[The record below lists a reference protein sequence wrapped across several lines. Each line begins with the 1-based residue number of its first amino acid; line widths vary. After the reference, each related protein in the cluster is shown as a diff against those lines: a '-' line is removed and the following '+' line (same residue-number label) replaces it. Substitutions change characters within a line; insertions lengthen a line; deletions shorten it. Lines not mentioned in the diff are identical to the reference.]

1 MLKRK
6 LLLGSMLASSIYV
19 MPLPAA
25 AQVGFYVDIAPPPV
39 RYETVPHHREGHV
52 WVPGYW
58 DWRGHGHVWIRG
70 HWVRERPGYV
80 YYAPRWE
87 DRGGRWYLERE
98 RWHRSNYHGHSG
110 YGHSGYGYA
119 SRGYRDS
126 DRDGIPN
133 RYDNDRDSD
142 GRPNHRDRDID
153 GDGVPDHRDAYPNNP
168 RRY

>member
-6 LLLGSMLASSIYV
+6 LLLGAMLASSIYV

-39 RYETVPHHREGHV
+39 RYEPVPYHRPGYV

-58 DWRGHGHVWIRG
+58 DWRGNGHVWVRG
-70 HWVRERPGYV
+70 HYVRDRPGYV
-80 YYAPRWE
+80 YYSPRWE
-87 DRGGRWYLERE
+87 DRGGRWYLEHG
-98 RWHRSNYHGHSG
+98 RWDRGHRHHG
-110 YGHSGYGYA
+110 YD
-119 SRGYRDS
+119 RGYRDS

-133 RYDNDRDSD
+133 RYDRDLDND

-153 GDGVPDHRDAYPNNP
+153 GDGVPNYRDSYPNNP